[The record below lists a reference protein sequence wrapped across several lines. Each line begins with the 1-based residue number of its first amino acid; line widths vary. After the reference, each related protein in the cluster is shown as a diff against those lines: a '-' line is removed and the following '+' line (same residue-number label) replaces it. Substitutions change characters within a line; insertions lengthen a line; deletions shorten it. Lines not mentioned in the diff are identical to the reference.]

1 VKNKTPEQTCKFCGG
16 FLNLYKCENPP
27 CKLYGREFRASDKT
41 TFCQACDELLA
52 FKTITNPCPDCLKN
66 EPDTLLKRFQQ
77 SDKDALKAEL
87 GYTHEVEWCVFTEDA
102 GLVVGEKWQGYMLEI
117 LGIVLGRFSEWRIP
131 DESIDFYERVG
142 AITRTSENRVL
153 LKPSLL
159 LPFTCIPSPEDS
171 DLIIKLCRIRARYE
185 GSPLY
190 SEMRA
195 HPYGVRRV
203 AIHGFQYK
211 HTEKDFERAVKGLDL
226 LRKAD
231 RNLRGRPKGS
241 TKPEE
246 KKAQEAAEYEK
257 KVEAAIR
264 KLITAKGKMPTKK
277 AVAKELGIGGLS
289 AGGTDSTLTNFGRKL
304 RGLKIDYDAIVE
316 RIKVDK

>member
-1 VKNKTPEQTCKFCGG
+1 
-16 FLNLYKCENPP
+16 
-27 CKLYGREFRASDKT
+27 
-41 TFCQACDELLA
+41 
-52 FKTITNPCPDCLKN
+52 
-66 EPDTLLKRFQQ
+66 
-77 SDKDALKAEL
+77 LKAEL
-87 GYTHEVEWCVFTEDA
+87 GYTHDVEWCVFTEDA
-102 GLVVGEKWQGYMLEI
+102 GLVVGEKWQGYMLEN

-131 DESIDFYERVG
+131 DESIDFYERIG

-159 LPFTCIPSPEDS
+159 FPFTCIPSPEDS

-203 AIHGFQYK
+203 AIHGLQYK

-231 RNLRGRPKGS
+231 RKLRGRPKGS

-246 KKAQEAAEYEK
+246 VKAQEAAEFDRKIE
-257 KVEAAIR
+257 ETIR
-264 KLITAKGKMPTKK
+264 ALLASEGKMPIKT
-277 AVAKELGIGGLS
+277 AVAKALRVGGVS
-289 AGGTDSTLTNFGRKL
+289 AATGNNTSLNALNSKL
-304 RGLKIDYDAIVE
+304 KRLEVDYNAIVE
-316 RIKVDK
+316 RVKLNK